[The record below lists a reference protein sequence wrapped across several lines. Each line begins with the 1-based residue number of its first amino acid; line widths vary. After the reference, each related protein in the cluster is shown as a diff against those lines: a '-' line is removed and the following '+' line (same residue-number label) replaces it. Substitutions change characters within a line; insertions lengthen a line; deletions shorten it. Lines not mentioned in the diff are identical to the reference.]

1 MRTTFRK
8 IVRRCPEP
16 IFAFVVLCLLLT
28 APLRAKIGDIWW
40 AFSGKAPEL
49 TTQADK
55 EFADAVNAVAI
66 LPKRED
72 SGVTQAFQQ
81 MADRLSL
88 EGFRNY
94 VFDRYNGSHGRS
106 AYGVH
111 DMINVP
117 RSELRRYNRTFGWN
131 QWLRIVF
138 RYADDGRTLV
148 GFHAMVITDFL

>member
-1 MRTTFRK
+1 MAEVCRHSDA
-8 IVRRCPEP
+8 IN
-16 IFAFVVLCLLLT
+16 INMFVSDMSV
-28 APLRAKIGDIWW
+28 W
-40 AFSGKAPEL
+40 F
-49 TTQADK
+49 
-55 EFADAVNAVAI
+55 
-66 LPKRED
+66 KR
-72 SGVTQAFQQ
+72 GQ